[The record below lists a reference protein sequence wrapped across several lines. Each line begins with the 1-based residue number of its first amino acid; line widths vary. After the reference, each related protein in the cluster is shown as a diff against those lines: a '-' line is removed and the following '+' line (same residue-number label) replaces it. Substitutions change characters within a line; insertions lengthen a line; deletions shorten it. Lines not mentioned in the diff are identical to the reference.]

1 MTGSASVTL
10 VAVARVRLMRKSA
23 RDSAA
28 RRVASFARSAWRAA
42 RRPMTMPTNSS
53 RSRFSHSSGSS
64 TASVNRG
71 STKRASYS
79 RNEANAA
86 TMDAP
91 VPKTTAMPTTAMR

>member
-42 RRPMTMPTNSS
+42 RRPIDDADEQQQEQIQPFL
-53 RSRFSHSSGSS
+53 RIVHGQREPRFDEEG
-64 TASVNRG
+64 VVQQ
-71 STKRASYS
+71 
-79 RNEANAA
+79 E
-86 TMDAP
+86 
-91 VPKTTAMPTTAMR
+91 